1 MTRVIGRIDLKRL
14 ARDRHTAELRVG
26 PSLARSTPFALARHL
41 SLPMRYHDAN
51 RCCDLR
57 DEFLSLMVQEE
68 MIAVEEHN
76 LEALRMRQEFLL
88 TTDCQHYRFANRL
101 HRWQSPL
108 MWTNTFASDKESGA
122 LR

>member
-1 MTRVIGRIDLKRL
+1 
-14 ARDRHTAELRVG
+14 
-26 PSLARSTPFALARHL
+26 
-41 SLPMRYHDAN
+41 MRYHDAN